1 MGLAQNVVFGLVT
14 GSYIA
19 IAAIGF
25 TLIYGIV
32 NMINF
37 AYGEVITIGAFVGI
51 LASGTLSLPLPIA
64 ALVAMIGGGLVSL
77 VLARGFFTPINHTG
91 PVPLLLTSIGLGLA
105 LRNAVRLVAGR
116 GARYFDTSA
125 TTYRF
130 EGLPDLPVGS
140 VDLLGNLFV
149 TSLQLVVVG
158 SAVAV
163 FLLLYTL
170 LTRTDVGIAMR
181 ALADDEDL
189 ARVRGI
195 DTQRVRDSVWVLAG
209 VLAGL
214 AGVLIGIQT
223 NVSAGIGFSFV
234 LQILAAAILGG
245 AGSPYGAIA
254 GSYVIGLV
262 LALST
267 AFLPSG
273 MTEISSA
280 IAFLVLV
287 IVLLVKP
294 SGIAGREVREA

>member
-1 MGLAQNVVFGLVT
+1 MGLAQNIIFGLVT

-37 AYGEVITIGAFVGI
+37 AYGEYLTIGAFVGV
-51 LASGTLSLPLPIA
+51 LSAGMLPLPLPVA
-64 ALVAMIGGGLVSL
+64 ALVAMAGGGVASL
-77 VLARGFFTPINHTG
+77 VLARAFFTPINDTG
-91 PVPLLLTSIGLGLA
+91 PVPMLLTSIGLGLA
-105 LRNAVRLVAGR
+105 LRNVVRLTAGR
-116 GARYFDTSA
+116 DARYFDTQA
-125 TTYRF
+125 ATYRF
-130 EGLPDLPVGS
+130 DGLPALSVGP
-140 VDLLGNLFV
+140 VDLLGGLFV
-149 TSLQLVVVG
+149 TSQQLVVVG
-158 SAVAV
+158 SAVGV
-163 FLLLYTL
+163 FLVLHAL

-181 ALADDEDL
+181 AMSDDESL

-195 DTQRVRDSVWVLAG
+195 DTQFIRDSVWVLAG

-223 NVSAGIGFSFV
+223 NVSSSTGFSHI

-254 GSYVIGLV
+254 GAYIIGLV

-267 AFLPSG
+267 AFLPAG
-273 MTEISSA
+273 MTGISTA
-280 IAFLVLV
+280 VAFFILVV
-287 IVLLVKP
+287 VLLVKP
-294 SGIAGREVREA
+294 SGIAGQEVREA

>member
-37 AYGEVITIGAFVGI
+37 AYGEYLTIGAFVGV
-51 LASGTLSLPLPIA
+51 LSAGVLPLPLPVA
-64 ALVAMIGGGLVSL
+64 ALVAMAGGGVASL
-77 VLARGFFTPINHTG
+77 VLARAFFTPINDTG
-91 PVPLLLTSIGLGLA
+91 PVPMLLTSIGLGLA
-105 LRNAVRLVAGR
+105 LRNLIRLTGGR
-116 GARYFDTSA
+116 SARYFDTEAA
-125 TTYRF
+125 TYQF
-130 EGLPDLPVGS
+130 DGLPDLAVGS
-140 VDLLGNLFV
+140 VDLLGDLFV
-149 TSLQLVVVG
+149 TSEQLVVVG

-163 FLLLYTL
+163 FVGLHAL

-181 ALADDEDL
+181 AMGDDESL

-195 DTQRVRDSVWVLAG
+195 DTQFIRDSVWVLAG

-223 NVSAGIGFSFV
+223 NVSASTGFSHI

-254 GSYVIGLV
+254 GAYVIGLV

-267 AFLPSG
+267 AFLPAG
-273 MTEISSA
+273 MTGISSA
-280 IAFLVLV
+280 VAFFILVV
-287 IVLLVKP
+287 VLLVKP
-294 SGIAGREVREA
+294 SGIAGQEVREA

>member
-1 MGLAQNVVFGLVT
+1 MGLTQNIVFGVVT

-37 AYGEVITIGAFVGI
+37 AYGEYITIGAFIGI
-51 LASGTLSLPLPIA
+51 LAASALPVPLPVA
-64 ALVAMIGGGLVSL
+64 VLLAMIGGGIVSL
-77 VLARGFFTPINHTG
+77 ALARGFFTPINETG
-91 PVPLLLTSIGLGLA
+91 PIPMLLTSIGLGLA
-105 LRNAVRLVAGR
+105 LRNVIRLLAGR
-116 GARYFDTSA
+116 NARYFDTE
-125 TTYRF
+125 TTTFRF
-130 EGLPDLPVGS
+130 EGLPSLSVGP
-140 VDLLGNLFV
+140 VDLLGNVFI
-149 TSLQLVVVG
+149 TSEHLIVIG
-158 SAVAV
+158 CAVAV
-163 FLLLYTL
+163 FVVLHTL

-181 ALADDEDL
+181 AMGDDESL

-195 DTQRVRDSVWVLAG
+195 DTQRIRDSVWVLAG

-214 AGVLIGIQT
+214 AGVLIAIQT
-223 NVSAGIGFSFV
+223 NANASTGYSHI

-254 GSYVIGLV
+254 GSYVIGIV

-273 MTEISSA
+273 MTELSSA
-280 IAFLVLV
+280 VGFAILVA
-287 IVLLVKP
+287 VLLVKP
-294 SGIAGREVREA
+294 SGIAGQEVREA

>member
-1 MGLAQNVVFGLVT
+1 MGLAQNIVFGLVT

-37 AYGEVITIGAFVGI
+37 AYGEYITIGAFFGV
-51 LASGTLSLPLPIA
+51 LASGTLSVPLPIA
-64 ALVAMIGGGLVSL
+64 ALIAMIGGGFASL
-77 VLARGFFTPINHTG
+77 ILARGFFTPINETG
-91 PVPLLLTSIGLGLA
+91 PVPLLLTSIGLGLV
-105 LRNAVRLVAGR
+105 LRNIIRLFAGR
-116 GARYFDTSA
+116 GARYFETTT

-130 EGLPDLPVGS
+130 ENLPDLSVGP
-140 VDLLGNLFV
+140 VDLLGNFFV
-149 TSLQLVVVG
+149 SSLQIVVIG
-158 SAVAV
+158 SAVVV
-163 FLLLYTL
+163 FLLLRVL

-181 ALADDEDL
+181 ATTDNEDL

-195 DTQRVRDSVWVLAG
+195 NTQRIRDSVWMLSG
-209 VLAGL
+209 ILAGL

-223 NVSAGIGFSFV
+223 NVSAGTGFNFI

-267 AFLPSG
+267 AFLPSS
-273 MTEISSA
+273 MTGISSA
-280 IAFLVLV
+280 IAFLILV
-287 IVLLVKP
+287 VVLLLKP
-294 SGIAGREVREA
+294 SGLAGQEVREA

>member
-1 MGLAQNVVFGLVT
+1 MGLVQNVVFGLVQ

-25 TLIYGIV
+25 TMIYGIV

-37 AYGEVITIGAFVGI
+37 AYGEYLTIGAFVGVI
-51 LASGTLSLPLPIA
+51 AAGLFPLPVA
-64 ALVAMIGGGLVSL
+64 ALVAMVGAGVASI
-77 VLARGFFTPINHTG
+77 VLAKLFFTPINETG
-91 PVPLLLTSIGLGLA
+91 PVPMLLTSIGLGLV
-105 LRNAVRLVAGR
+105 LRNVIRLTAGR
-116 GARYFDTSA
+116 SARYYDTQT
-125 TTYRF
+125 TTYEF
-130 EGLPDLPVGS
+130 TGIPDVPVGS
-140 VDLLGNLFV
+140 VDLFGNFFV
-149 TSLQLVVVG
+149 TSEHLVVVAC
-158 SAVAV
+158 AVAV
-163 FLLLYTL
+163 FAILHTL

-181 ALADDEDL
+181 AMSDDEDL

-195 DTQRVRDSVWVLAG
+195 DTQMIRNSVWILAG

-223 NVSAGIGFSFV
+223 NVSVTTGFSQI

-254 GSYVIGLV
+254 GSYIIGLV

-267 AFLPSG
+267 AFLPPS
-273 MTEISSA
+273 MTGISSA

-287 IVLLVKP
+287 GVLLVKP
-294 SGIAGREVREA
+294 SGIAGQEVREA

>member
-37 AYGEVITIGAFVGI
+37 AYGEYLTIGAFTGV
-51 LASGTLSLPLPIA
+51 LAAGALPLPLA
-64 ALVAMIGGGLVSL
+64 ALAAMVGGGVASL
-77 VLARGFFTPINHTG
+77 LLAWAFFTPINDTG
-91 PVPLLLTSIGLGLA
+91 PVPMLLTSIGLGLV
-105 LRNAVRLVAGR
+105 LRNAIRIAAGQ
-116 GARYFDTSA
+116 GARYYDT
-125 TTYRF
+125 TTSTFHLR
-130 EGLPDLPVGS
+130 GLPDLSVGS
-140 VDLLGNLFV
+140 VDLLGNFFV
-149 TSLQLVVVG
+149 TSRMLVVVG
-158 SAVAV
+158 CAVAV
-163 FLLLYTL
+163 FLVLHAL

-181 ALADDEDL
+181 AMGDDESL

-195 DTQRVRDSVWVLAG
+195 DTQFVRNAVWVLAG

-223 NVSAGIGFSFV
+223 NVNVTTGFSHI

-262 LALST
+262 VALST
-267 AFLPSG
+267 AFLPSS
-273 MTEISSA
+273 MTGLSSA
-280 IAFLVLV
+280 MAFLVLV
-287 IVLLVKP
+287 VVLLVKP
-294 SGIAGREVREA
+294 SGIAGTEVREA

>member
-37 AYGEVITIGAFVGI
+37 AYGEFITIGAFVGI

-64 ALVAMIGGGLVSL
+64 ALVAMVGGGLVSL

>member
-1 MGLAQNVVFGLVT
+1 MGLTQNIVFGLVT

-37 AYGEVITIGAFVGI
+37 AYGEYITIGAFIGI
-51 LASGTLSLPLPIA
+51 LAAGALPVPLPVA
-64 ALVAMIGGGLVSL
+64 VLVAMIGGGVVSL
-77 VLARGFFTPINHTG
+77 ALAKGFFTPINDTG
-91 PVPLLLTSIGLGLA
+91 PIPMLLTSIGLGLA
-105 LRNAVRLVAGR
+105 LRNVIRLLAGR
-116 GARYFDTSA
+116 NARYFETS
-125 TTYRF
+125 TTTFRF
-130 EGLPDLPVGS
+130 EGLPALSVGP
-140 VDLLGNLFV
+140 VDLLGNVFV
-149 TSLQLVVVG
+149 TSEHLIVIGCAVVVFVVLH
-158 SAVAV
+158 A
-163 FLLLYTL
+163 L

-181 ALADDEDL
+181 AMGDDESL

-195 DTQRVRDSVWVLAG
+195 NTQRIRDSVWVLAG

-214 AGVLIGIQT
+214 AGVLIAIQT
-223 NVSAGIGFSFV
+223 NASASTGYAHI

-254 GSYVIGLV
+254 GSYVIGIV

-273 MTEISSA
+273 MTELSSA
-280 IAFLVLV
+280 VAFVILVG
-287 IVLLVKP
+287 VLLVKP
-294 SGIAGREVREA
+294 SGIAGQEVREA

>member
-37 AYGEVITIGAFVGI
+37 AYGEYLTIGAFLGL
-51 LASGTLSLPLPIA
+51 LAAGSLPLPLA
-64 ALVAMIGGGLVSL
+64 AVVAMAGGGVVSL
-77 VLARGFFTPINHTG
+77 VLAKLFFTPINDTG
-91 PVPLLLTSIGLGLA
+91 PVPMLLTSIGLGLV
-105 LRNAVRLVAGR
+105 LRNVIRLAAGTS
-116 GARYFDTSA
+116 ARRFDTA
-125 TTYRF
+125 TQTFRV
-130 EGLPDLPVGS
+130 EGLPALSVGS
-140 VDLLGNLFV
+140 VDLLGDFFV
-149 TSLQLVVVG
+149 TSEFLVVIACAVG
-158 SAVAV
+158 VFAVLHA
-163 FLLLYTL
+163 L

-181 ALADDEDL
+181 AMGDDEDL

-195 DTQRVRDSVWVLAG
+195 DTQFIRNSVWVLAG

-223 NVSAGIGFSFV
+223 NVEVSTGFSHI

-262 LALST
+262 VALST
-267 AFLPSG
+267 AFLPSS
-273 MTEISSA
+273 MTGLSSA
-280 IAFLVLV
+280 MAFLVLV
-287 IVLLVKP
+287 VVLLVKP
-294 SGIAGREVREA
+294 SGIAGVEVREA

>member
-1 MGLAQNVVFGLVT
+1 MGLTQNIVFGLVT

-37 AYGEVITIGAFVGI
+37 AYGEYITIGAFIGI
-51 LASGTLSLPLPIA
+51 LAAGVVPVPVA
-64 ALVAMIGGGLVSL
+64 AVVAMVAGGLVSL
-77 VLARGFFTPINHTG
+77 ALARGFFTPINHTG
-91 PVPLLLTSIGLGLA
+91 PIPMLLTSIGLGLV
-105 LRNAVRLVAGR
+105 LRNAIRLFAGR
-116 GARYFDTSA
+116 NARYFDTETA
-125 TTYRF
+125 TFRF
-130 EGLPDLPVGS
+130 EGLPSLSVGP
-140 VDLLGNLFV
+140 VDLLGNVFV
-149 TSLQLVVVG
+149 TSEHLIVVG
-158 SAVAV
+158 CAVAV
-163 FLLLYTL
+163 FLFLHVL

-181 ALADDEDL
+181 AMGDDENL

-195 DTQRVRDSVWVLAG
+195 NTQRIRDSVWILAG

-214 AGVLIGIQT
+214 AGVLIAIQT
-223 NVSAGIGFSFV
+223 NANASTGFSHI

-254 GSYVIGLV
+254 GSYVIGIV

-273 MTEISSA
+273 MTELSTA
-280 IAFLVLV
+280 MAFVILVV
-287 IVLLVKP
+287 VLLVKP
-294 SGIAGREVREA
+294 EGIAGQEVREA